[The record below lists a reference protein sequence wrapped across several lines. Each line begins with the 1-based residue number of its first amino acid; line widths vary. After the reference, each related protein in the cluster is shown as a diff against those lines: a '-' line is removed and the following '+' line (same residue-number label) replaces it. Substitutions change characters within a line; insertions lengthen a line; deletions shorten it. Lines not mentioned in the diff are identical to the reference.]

1 VLTDVRAVA
10 ISRDKRLRS
19 SNFLTLDL
27 NDLKLLGPRLVHE
40 LSSMSKTNCSFGTF
54 KHDDQKNVDQQKDFD
69 KGNHLKSFD
78 KNLDQELSLKKYSD
92 WEEELEELYEQGYKI
107 SKSYTRAEAYAK
119 KSLQIAAY
127 NQVLLESLL
136 KKIDKENL

>member
-1 VLTDVRAVA
+1 M
-10 ISRDKRLRS
+10 RS

-40 LSSMSKTNCSFGTF
+40 LSSMSKTNCLFGTF

-69 KGNHLKSFD
+69 EGNHLKSFD

-92 WEEELEELYEQGYKI
+92 WEEELEELYGQGYKI

-119 KSLQIAAY
+119 KSLQVAAD